1 MASKELGGKLRE
13 LRDSKGFTQQQV
25 ADELGLKNK
34 STLGSWEIGK
44 SEPDAFTFLKL
55 CKLYGVD
62 NILGVFG
69 DETPTP
75 KKTDIHLTD
84 QEREIILRYRKS
96 DTIDKQIVLRALGMD
111 EKGDNEK
118 KWHKLPQE
126 TPPNFP
132 RGKCYKT

>member
-1 MASKELGGKLRE
+1 MASKELGARLRE

-62 NILGVFG
+62 NILGEFG
-69 DETPTP
+69 EGKAVP
-75 KKTDIHLTD
+75 KKDDIRLTD
-84 QEREIILRYRKS
+84 HERELILRYRKS
-96 DTIDKQIVLRALGMD
+96 DSIDRQIVLRTLGMD

-118 KWHKLPQE
+118 MA
-126 TPPNFP
+126 
-132 RGKCYKT
+132 

>member
-62 NILGVFG
+62 
-69 DETPTP
+69 TP
-75 KKTDIHLTD
+75 
-84 QEREIILRYRKS
+84 
-96 DTIDKQIVLRALGMD
+96 
-111 EKGDNEK
+111 K

>member
-44 SEPDAFTFLKL
+44 SEPDAVTVLKL

-62 NILGVFG
+62 NIL
-69 DETPTP
+69 
-75 KKTDIHLTD
+75 
-84 QEREIILRYRKS
+84 
-96 DTIDKQIVLRALGMD
+96 
-111 EKGDNEK
+111 
-118 KWHKLPQE
+118 
-126 TPPNFP
+126 
-132 RGKCYKT
+132 

>member
-44 SEPDAFTFLKL
+44 SEADAFTFLKL

-118 KWHKLPQE
+118 MA
-126 TPPNFP
+126 
-132 RGKCYKT
+132 

>member
-1 MASKELGGKLRE
+1 MASEELGGKLRE

-69 DETPTP
+69 DEKPIP
-75 KKTDIHLTD
+75 KKNDMHLTD

-118 KWHKLPQE
+118 MA
-126 TPPNFP
+126 
-132 RGKCYKT
+132 